1 MTMTRVCALVAGHS
15 LGGALAAVFAQALHA
30 RGHKELAERVKGVHT
45 YGGKFVPT
53 VTFWCMY
60 R

>member
-1 MTMTRVCALVAGHS
+1 MTRVCALFARHS

-45 YGGKFVPT
+45 FGGKFVPK
-53 VTFWCMY
+53 VVF
-60 R
+60 